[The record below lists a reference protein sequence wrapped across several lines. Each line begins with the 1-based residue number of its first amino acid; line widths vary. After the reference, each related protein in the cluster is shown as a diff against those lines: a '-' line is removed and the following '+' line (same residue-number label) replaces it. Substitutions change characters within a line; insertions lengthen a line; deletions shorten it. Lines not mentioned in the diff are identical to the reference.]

1 MTSSETLRL
10 LQTHRDNLA
19 AAPTFEEYRKAQLQF
34 IDCLIEREKS
44 DAQETTVKLVF
55 KQMLPTPE

>member
-1 MTSSETLRL
+1 MTSSDTLLL

-34 IDCLIEREKS
+34 IDCLIEREKT
-44 DAQETTVKLVF
+44 DAQKTTIELVF